1 MTSRPS
7 SKDLISIGTTDVGPL
22 IDAFDALPKNL
33 HNRHLGAAMKK
44 ALRKAKAIQTLRRVT
59 EESVPG
65 LNPRLVAR
73 KQAAP
78 RRNKDGSFRKGA
90 RSRLKVERSKSEF
103 LNKIKLFVSKRRW
116 PGHSKGAR
124 PLIARVGWV
133 YPTESIK
140 AIWLE
145 EGTVVARAF
154 RFVQKAM
161 VLIRPKFN
169 EHIREELLN
178 GIEAAAKVM
187 RANVIKKGGRVFDY
201 STYRRKRKPRK

>member
-1 MTSRPS
+1 MTDRPS
-7 SKDLISIGTTDVGPL
+7 SKDLITIGNTNIEPFVE
-22 IDAFDALPKNL
+22 AFENLPKEL
-33 HNRHLGAAMKK
+33 YNRHLGASMKR
-44 ALRKAKAIQTLRRVT
+44 ALRKAKAVQTLRRVT

-73 KQAAP
+73 NQAAP

-90 RSRLKVERSKSEF
+90 RSRLKVKRSKSEF
-103 LNKIKLFVSKRRW
+103 LDKIKLFVSKRRW
-116 PGHSKGAR
+116 EGNLKGAR
-124 PLIARVGWV
+124 PLIARVGWA